1 MDNYDTSVNMF
12 TEEEEYKV
20 IDPIIPQEGD
30 EYDRFGRNYSAIM
43 RLQEQVPWTLVIHK
57 KR

>member
-12 TEEEEYKV
+12 TEEQEYKV
-20 IDPIIPQEGD
+20 VDPIMPQEGD

-43 RLQEQVPWTLVIHK
+43 RLQELVPWTLVIHK

>member
-12 TEEEEYKV
+12 TEEEYNV
-20 IDPIIPQEGD
+20 VDPIIPQEGD